1 MILGI
6 HIEGPDNQFQLHLK
20 MGNQDRNNR
29 MIPNTNKIMSIG
41 RYSITIV
48 GNTINITN
56 YIVIKVLYQKE
67 KEGKLNKVKRM
78 FTVINDISYSV
89 GKTKKISEQN
99 TVVKTYIVAQSTKQ
113 EPKEINKIQC
123 NSAKRN
129 QGNTLKEVTIYL

>member
-6 HIEGPDNQFQLHLK
+6 HIQGPDNQFQLHLK
-20 MGNQDRNNR
+20 MGNQERNNR
-29 MIPNTNKIMSIG
+29 MIPNTNKIMNIG
-41 RYSITIV
+41 KYNIVIV
-48 GNTINITN
+48 GNTINVTN
-56 YIVIKVLYQKE
+56 YIVTKVLYQKG

-99 TVVKTYIVAQSTKQ
+99 TLVNTDIVAQSTKQ
-113 EPKEINKIQC
+113 EPEKINKTQC

-129 QGNTLKEVTIYL
+129 QGRTLQEVTIYL